1 MCGCIRRVCGGKVGS
16 REIITVDCPVHE
28 CNLSISDTSHVPIVC
43 EKLFC
48 LCLCIAQNTWSVKRR
63 LKSGTSHLRF
73 STASALTEEVNV
85 VSPALY
91 MPVLEPEDR
100 KIRLQNNRRDK
111 GKKKFFFPWYMM
123 LRSLPVST

>member
-1 MCGCIRRVCGGKVGS
+1 M
-16 REIITVDCPVHE
+16 
-28 CNLSISDTSHVPIVC
+28 
-43 EKLFC
+43 
-48 LCLCIAQNTWSVKRR
+48 KRR

-100 KIRLQNNRRDK
+100 KIRLQNNRGDK
-111 GKKKFFFPWYMM
+111 GEKKVF
-123 LRSLPVST
+123 LSLVYDVKIPTCIYLTVQLDPL